1 MLKKKTHIHFV
12 GIGGIGM
19 SGIAKVLAHQGYKIS
34 GCDANINQKSIR
46 DLLAL
51 GCTIHE
57 GNNHPLCD
65 DQTISTI
72 VYTSDVQNL
81 STKINHPELLRAH
94 ERGIALVPRGVML
107 GELSRTKYTI
117 TVAGSHGKT
126 TTTSLLSHI
135 FIEAKADPTILVGGH
150 LQSISSNARYGKGDF
165 LIAESDESD
174 RSLLHLHPTL
184 AILTNIDREHL
195 NTYQNIHDLA
205 ETFRLFLEKIPFYG
219 KAFVCIDDPYI
230 RSLLPLAKTPYSTY
244 GTFSEAEWSYTD
256 AILEADKSHYTVLYR
271 GKEVGKITVRMPG
284 RHNILNSLAAVAA
297 SLETGLS
304 FDVIAQ
310 ALATFEGVDRRFT
323 LKGTFQGA
331 EVFDDYGHHPTE
343 IQCTAT
349 VARKRAKNK
358 VILIFQPHRYSRLS
372 TLWKDFANMLA
383 TLPVDELLVT
393 DIYAANEQ
401 AIPGLTGEALVD
413 LAKKLNPQAPITYL
427 PLDLDNDFLSIRAY
441 LSSKA
446 QDGDII
452 LLQGAGNINK
462 IAPFLTQK

>member
-34 GCDANINQKSIR
+34 GCDANVDQKSVR
-46 DLLAL
+46 DLRAL
-51 GCTIHE
+51 GCAVHE

-65 DQTISTI
+65 DQAISTV

-81 STKINHPELLRAH
+81 STGIKHPELLRAQ
-94 ERGIALVPRGVML
+94 ERGIPLVPRGVML

-135 FIEAKADPTILVGGH
+135 FMEAQTDPTILVGGH
-150 LQSISSNARYGKGDF
+150 LQSISSNARYGAGEF

-174 RSLLHLHPTL
+174 RSLLHLYPTL

-195 NTYQNIHDLA
+195 NTYRNVHDLA

-219 KAFVCIDDPYI
+219 KAFVCVDDPYI
-230 RSLLPLAKTPYSTY
+230 RSLLPLAKAPYATY
-244 GTFSEAEWSYTD
+244 GTSPEAEWAYTD
-256 AILEADKSHYTVLYR
+256 ATLEADKSHYTVLHH
-271 GKEVGKITVRMPG
+271 GKELGKITVRMPG
-284 RHNILNSLAAVAA
+284 KHNILNSLAALAA
-297 SLETGLS
+297 SLEAGLS

-310 ALATFEGVDRRFT
+310 ALATFDGVDRRFT
-323 LKGTFQGA
+323 LKGIFQGA

-343 IQCTAT
+343 IQCTAA

-358 VILIFQPHRYSRLS
+358 VILLFQPHRYSRLS
-372 TLWKDFANMLA
+372 TLWKDFADMLA
-383 TLPVDELLVT
+383 ALPVDELLVT
-393 DIYAANEQ
+393 DIYAASEQ
-401 AIPGLTGEALVD
+401 PVPGLTGERLAL
-413 LAKKLNPQAPITYL
+413 LAKSINPHAPITYL
-427 PLDLDNDFLSIRAY
+427 PLDQDFSSLRAY
-441 LSSKA
+441 LSLKA
-446 QDGDII
+446 QEGDVI

-462 IAPFLTQK
+462 IASFLTQK